1 MNRQKSYIYI
11 NLQHVCLNYLWD
23 FCFIKY
29 FIIFLLHIQ
38 TNHYIT
44 IVWHWLFTF
53 LSQSRYACWLSLYGL
68 IWILGNTRKR
78 IPVFFCYFFSIRF
91 CRMRSTRTTSTA
103 TSHLLH
109 TKISRENWNTPK
121 TIWFFNRSGRWC
133 VANNHQEQR
142 RWRYT
147 GNWEKASFIING
159 RASGVSF
166 HPFTTDETP
175 TDIIKNNSEIA
186 RTVTASNLIVEK
198 KVNKI
203 YNKLNLRKGGRT
215 SVNIILPVGIGNKP
229 QFFHIFNFIVTHVD

>member
-1 MNRQKSYIYI
+1 ME
-11 NLQHVCLNYLWD
+11 
-23 FCFIKY
+23 
-29 FIIFLLHIQ
+29 
-38 TNHYIT
+38 
-44 IVWHWLFTF
+44 
-53 LSQSRYACWLSLYGL
+53 
-68 IWILGNTRKR
+68 
-78 IPVFFCYFFSIRF
+78 
-91 CRMRSTRTTSTA
+91 
-103 TSHLLH
+103 H
-109 TKISRENWNTPK
+109 TKDNMIFQFVPADDAWQIIIK
-121 TIWFFNRSGRWC
+121 
-133 VANNHQEQR
+133 NNADEDIR
-142 RWRYT
+142 V
-147 GNWEKASFIING
+147 NWEKASFIING

>member
-1 MNRQKSYIYI
+1 MIFQFVPADDAWQII
-11 NLQHVCLNYLWD
+11 
-23 FCFIKY
+23 IKNNADED
-29 FIIFLLHIQ
+29 I
-38 TNHYIT
+38 
-44 IVWHWLFTF
+44 
-53 LSQSRYACWLSLYGL
+53 
-68 IWILGNTRKR
+68 R
-78 IPVFFCYFFSIRF
+78 I
-91 CRMRSTRTTSTA
+91 
-103 TSHLLH
+103 
-109 TKISRENWNTPK
+109 
-121 TIWFFNRSGRWC
+121 
-133 VANNHQEQR
+133 
-142 RWRYT
+142 
-147 GNWEKASFIING
+147 NWEKASFIING

>member
-1 MNRQKSYIYI
+1 MRFLFYQVFYNIFATHSNKSLYHNSMTLIVYILI
-11 NLQHVCLNYLWD
+11 AIPVCLLAIALWTYLD
-23 FCFIKY
+23 FRKY
-29 FIIFLLHIQ
+29 KKKNSCILLLFLF
-38 TNHYIT
+38 YP
-44 IVWHWLFTF
+44 F
-53 LSQSRYACWLSLYGL
+53 LSYAQYTDNEHCNIS
-68 IWILGNTRKR
+68 
-78 IPVFFCYFFSIRF
+78 F
-91 CRMRSTRTTSTA
+91 TSYENQPGK
-103 TSHLLH
+103 LEH
-109 TKISRENWNTPK
+109 TKDNMIFQFVPADNAWQIIIK
-121 TIWFFNRSGRWC
+121 
-133 VANNHQEQR
+133 NNADEDIR
-142 RWRYT
+142 V
-147 GNWEKASFIING
+147 NWEKASFIING